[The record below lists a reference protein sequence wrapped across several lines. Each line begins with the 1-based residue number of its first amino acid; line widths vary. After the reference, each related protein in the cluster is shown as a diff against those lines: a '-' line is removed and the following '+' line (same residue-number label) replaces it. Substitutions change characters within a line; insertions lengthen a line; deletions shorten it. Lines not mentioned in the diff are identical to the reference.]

1 MFIGCVRS
9 TPTKWLGDRMDPL
22 YTYNYICMKDKS
34 TLNLEISKP
43 LDYKPKCLKCNSS
56 RLVLRYTIIDD
67 QLWLN
72 NSVLHE

>member
-1 MFIGCVRS
+1 ME
-9 TPTKWLGDRMDPL
+9 
-22 YTYNYICMKDKS
+22 DKS

-56 RLVLRYTIIDD
+56 RLVLRYTIIDN